1 MSKLPLND
9 PATGIHRAKTW
20 EIAFYALNNT
30 STNCYM
36 MITMYITYFLMGP
49 IGCAAVLAG
58 SLATML
64 RIWDGV
70 TDPIIG
76 FIVDKTNGKFGKNR
90 PFIVIGQIIMIA
102 SFGLLFFV
110 SPNVPQALRLPVY
123 IIFYMMWVC
132 GYTCQCVVT
141 KSAQTCLT
149 NDPKQRPTFSVFD
162 SIYNTLVFAV
172 IPMFITGVLVPKY
185 NVYNE
190 AGEVITSAFY
200 VTEFHQTLF
209 IMCATLSAVFA
220 VFAVIGLWRKDR
232 PEYFGTGKA
241 QMVRFRDY
249 VEVLKKNRAIQML
262 CVSCCSDK
270 LAMTVSTNAT
280 VMAVLFGVI
289 IGDYSQYTA
298 FTGVASILGIIIPM
312 ALVIIVARNFGQK
325 TSLLIATYGGMA
337 SAAILFV
344 MLLLGDPTTISFN
357 AINFYTIAFV
367 IVYCLMKGMGSFSS
381 TIVIPMTADC
391 ADYEVYRSG
400 KYVPGLMGTLF
411 SFIDKVTSSFGS
423 MIIAIAYAAIGFSD
437 KLPDQTSA
445 YSSEIF
451 WVTMAMLFGLP
462 AIGWILNIISLK
474 YYPLSKEKMESI
486 QEEIAKIKAE
496 ASQEA

>member
-1 MSKLPLND
+1 MKKPLYE
-9 PATGIHRAKTW
+9 PETGIHRAKTW

-49 IGCAAVLAG
+49 IGVASVLAG
-58 SLATML
+58 SLGTLL

-76 FIVDKTNGKFGKNR
+76 FVVDKTNGKFGKNR
-90 PFIVIGQIIMIA
+90 PFIVIGQVIMIL
-102 SFGLLFFV
+102 SFACLFFI
-110 SPNVPQALRLPVY
+110 SPNVPQALRLPTY
-123 IIFYMMWVC
+123 ILFYVLWVC
-132 GYTCQCVVT
+132 GYTAQCVVT

-149 NDPKQRPTFSVFD
+149 NDPKQRPIFSVFD

-185 NVYNE
+185 NVCDAE
-190 AGEVITSAFY
+190 GKVVESAFY
-200 VTEFHQTLF
+200 QVNFHQTLF
-209 IMCATLSAVFA
+209 IMCASISAFFSIFA
-220 VFAVIGLWRKDR
+220 IIGLWRKDR

-241 QMVRFRDY
+241 QMVKFSDY
-249 VEVLKKNRAIQML
+249 FEVLKKNRAIQML

-270 LAMTVSTNAT
+270 LAMTTSTNAT

-289 IGDYSQYTA
+289 IGDYAQYTA
-298 FTGVASILGIIIPM
+298 FTGVSSVLGIIIPM
-312 ALVIIVARNFGQK
+312 ALVVIIARNFGQK
-325 TSLLIATYGGMA
+325 TSLLIATYGGMT
-337 SAAILFV
+337 SAILMFL
-344 MLLLGDPTTISFN
+344 MLVFGDPTQVRFN
-357 AINFYTIAFV
+357 AINLYTIAFV
-367 IVYCLMKGMGSFSS
+367 LLYCLMKGMGSFSS

-411 SFIDKVTSSFGS
+411 SFIDKLTSSIGS
-423 MIIAIAYAAIGFSD
+423 TIIALAYAAIPAYAE
-437 KLPDQTSA
+437 KLPDQTA
-445 YSSEIF
+445 EYSTQLF
-451 WVTMAMLFGLP
+451 WITLALIFGLP
-462 AIGWILNIISLK
+462 MIGWILNIISMK
-474 YYPLSKEKMESI
+474 YYPLTKEKMESI

-496 ASQEA
+496 ANV